1 MKNVVVAEFSVTLW
15 RRCSNFCRRSHK
27 YYMYV
32 CVLEITGDKGAKRIE
47 VVKTYRAN
55 QWGNKLKN

>member
-1 MKNVVVAEFSVTLW
+1 M
-15 RRCSNFCRRSHK
+15 C
-27 YYMYV
+27 V